1 MNPETCSWEH
11 HAKLSARK
19 GGSSFLIPQTNR
31 HYFLPFLSFWVAVGG
46 FVIAAVVVVLVNV
59 VGGAC
64 EDLPSD
70 LGVVLQFLTS
80 VLDPLIKVDYCC
92 LVLDTFTFKPG
103 INEFLFLLRTEI
115 VLIDEPNELWIAEFT
130 IAVYVEVIVYN
141 SNR

>member
-1 MNPETCSWEH
+1 M
-11 HAKLSARK
+11 R
-19 GGSSFLIPQTNR
+19 SSVRERGDHPSSSLKPTR

-80 VLDPLIKVDYCC
+80 VLDPLIKVDYCG
-92 LVLDTFTFKPG
+92 LVVDTFTFKPG
-103 INEFLFLLRTEI
+103 INEFLFFLRTEI

-141 SNR
+141 SNRKVD